1 MTESRLRRAAALTL
15 AAAAVMCCMLTL
27 GVPQA
32 QTHSRHEGSQTLF
45 KGTSGPYELLVE
57 AVPLVGF
64 LEVTVVVG
72 PVTGD
77 ASGGLDSPP
86 RIVVM
91 ASREGVRIGPE
102 VARQGGT
109 SVNEYVAVLRPETP
123 GRWDIVINIHSE
135 LGPSSLTL
143 PVQVRESGRGFPW
156 TALIAGLGI
165 VLPILWLAFAPRR
178 KRRRER

>member
-1 MTESRLRRAAALTL
+1 MLAGRMRRGTTLAL
-15 AAAAVMCCMLTL
+15 AAAAVVCCMLTL

-64 LEVTVVVG
+64 LEVTVVVD
-72 PVTGD
+72 PDTGD
-77 ASGGLDSPP
+77 ASGGYAPP

-102 VARQGGT
+102 VARQEGAA
-109 SVNEYVAVLRPETP
+109 VNEYVAVLMPDAP
-123 GRWDIVINIHSE
+123 GRWDIVINIDSE
-135 LGPSSLTL
+135 LGPTSLTL
-143 PVQVRESGRGFPW
+143 PVQVREGGSGFPW
-156 TALIAGLGI
+156 TALIVGLGI

>member
-1 MTESRLRRAAALTL
+1 MAEGRLRHAAALTL
-15 AAAAVMCCMLTL
+15 ATAAVVGCMLTL

-64 LEVTVVVG
+64 LEVTVVVDRL
-72 PVTGD
+72 TEA
-77 ASGGLDSPP
+77 ASGGPYSPA

-91 ASREGVRIGPE
+91 ASREGMRIGPE
-102 VARQGGT
+102 VARQGGAPA
-109 SVNEYVAVLRPETP
+109 NEYVAVLEPDAP
-123 GRWDIVINIHSE
+123 GRWEIVINIDGVPGSTT
-135 LGPSSLTL
+135 LTL
-143 PVQVRESGRGFPW
+143 PIDVVEGRGFPW

>member
-1 MTESRLRRAAALTL
+1 MTESKLRRAAVSTL
-15 AAAAVMCCMLTL
+15 AAAVVMCCMLTL

-64 LEVTVVVG
+64 LEVTVVVDRIA
-72 PVTGD
+72 GD
-77 ASGGLDSPP
+77 ASGGHDSPL
-86 RIVVM
+86 RVVVT

-102 VARQGGT
+102 VARQAGA
-109 SVNEYVAVLRPETP
+109 SVNEYVAVLMPDTL
-123 GRWDIVINIHSE
+123 GRWEIVINIDG
-135 LGPSSLTL
+135 GPGSAMLTL
-143 PVQVRESGRGFPW
+143 PVSVVEGRGFPW

-165 VLPILWLAFAPRR
+165 VLPILWLAFVPRR
-178 KRRRER
+178 KRRRVR

>member
-15 AAAAVMCCMLTL
+15 AAAAAVCCMLTL

-64 LEVTVVVG
+64 LEVTVVFA
-72 PVTGD
+72 PD
-77 ASGGLDSPP
+77 APDAQLPYSP
-86 RIVVM
+86 RVVVM

-102 VARQGGT
+102 VARQGGAP
-109 SVNEYVAVLRPETP
+109 VNEYVAVLKPDAP
-123 GRWDIVINIHSE
+123 GRWDIVVNIDGEPGSAT
-135 LGPSSLTL
+135 LTL
-143 PVQVRESGRGFPW
+143 PIDVVEGRSFPW
-156 TALIAGLGI
+156 TALFAGLGI
-165 VLPILWLAFAPRR
+165 LLPILWLAFAPRK